1 MPFSSLN
8 FLCGFYN
15 LYPFSD
21 IGSGNFTL
29 FGILYNFL
37 AAWHKYLHR
46 FTAHFSFSIIHL
58 KMKRKHSFYAHQV
71 PLGSSQIYKNLSPFS
86 HQLKTVQNHA
96 LMGDINVYTSSSYW
110 VIIASLQPLHQIK
123 STIPCIKSG
132 GYYLHL
138 LLQLCFKLSYQER
151 IKQCRHLHQ
160 QLTACSLFCVLL
172 KLYYE
177 WPSE

>member
-37 AAWHKYLHR
+37 AAWHKYSPQIYSPL
-46 FTAHFSFSIIHL
+46 FFL
-58 KMKRKHSFYAHQV
+58 NHSFENTV
-71 PLGSSQIYKNLSPFS
+71 SMPTGFPLDPPRFIKTYRHF
-86 HQLKTVQNHA
+86 HTKTVQNHA

-110 VIIASLQPLHQIK
+110 VIVASLQPLHQIK